1 MKKEDSNQSTEPTLD
16 HQGVIGKLLQR
27 MDTLTLSLSEKKKE
41 LDSYANKAQE
51 SADTLDVASTKLISH
66 MDAFVA
72 LESKLKTTVEESIT
86 EVSSGLSEKIS
97 QELTHRLLPMTEQL
111 NSASK
116 HLDQNTQKA
125 QRKLNVRG
133 ALWAVSA
140 GIFACFIAIL
150 TTFVMFSYLNSD
162 HNQVHQKL
170 MRYGSAFINHLD
182 TLPETEQQNLLQK
195 LHPYLK

>member
-66 MDAFVA
+66 MEAFVE
-72 LESKLKTTVEESIT
+72 LESKLNTIVEESIA

-97 QELTHRLLPMTEQL
+97 QELTLRLLPMIEQL

-125 QRKLNVRG
+125 QRKLSVRG
-133 ALWAVSA
+133 ALWIVSTS
-140 GIFACFIAIL
+140 IFACFIAIL

-162 HNQVHQKL
+162 HNQAHQKL
-170 MRYGSAFINHLD
+170 MRYGSAFISYLD
-182 TLPETEQQNLLQK
+182 TLPELEQQNLLQK
-195 LHPYLK
+195 LKPYLE

>member
-1 MKKEDSNQSTEPTLD
+1 MKPEDSNQSTESNLD

-66 MDAFVA
+66 MEAFVE
-72 LESKLKTTVEESIT
+72 LESTLKTTVEESIA
-86 EVSSGLSEKIS
+86 EVSSGLSYKIS

-116 HLDQNTQKA
+116 HLDQNTHKA
-125 QRKLNVRG
+125 QRKLSVRG
-133 ALWAVSA
+133 ALWIVSA
-140 GIFACFIAIL
+140 GIFACCIAIL
-150 TTFVMFSYLNSD
+150 TTFVMSWCLNTD
-162 HNQVHQKL
+162 HNKVHQKL
-170 MRYGSAFINHLD
+170 MRYGSGLINYLD
-182 TLPETEQQNLLQK
+182 TLPELEQQTLLQK
-195 LHPYLK
+195 LKPHLK